1 MADAEAPNEAFK
13 RNTGAALRALSAVR
27 ELEVTFGPENA
38 TTDGRTARLPTP
50 SRDLPPGEV
59 AILRGEADALAMNKT
74 AKQIPVINRMPCQT
88 VGSTK
93 SGWINVAAE
102 AIATMAANVR
112 ICPACRTSDGPKKQ
126 PNPKPM

>member
-38 TTDGRTARLPTP
+38 TTDGRSARLPTP

-59 AILRGEADALAMNKT
+59 AILRGEADALAMKLRHHDENAHVCLDLVNHRIFAACHYACT
-74 AKQIPVINRMPCQT
+74 GRLCDDAID
-88 VGSTK
+88 GS
-93 SGWINVAAE
+93 SFWH
-102 AIATMAANVR
+102 
-112 ICPACRTSDGPKKQ
+112 Q
-126 PNPKPM
+126 FF

>member
-59 AILRGEADALAMNKT
+59 AILRGEADALAMKLRHHDED
-74 AKQIPVINRMPCQT
+74 AHVEGRPPGGPARSCVRC
-88 VGSTK
+88 
-93 SGWINVAAE
+93 SGASALRSHWLDA
-102 AIATMAANVR
+102 
-112 ICPACRTSDGPKKQ
+112 DGWRFRQ
-126 PNPKPM
+126 SG